1 MRQLQFAR
9 KASAL
14 FLITLSFSLTF
25 LSMPLP
31 SQAQEKKVVRVGFAS
46 VSWDTQLPIRVA
58 KARGFFKSQGL
69 SVEHVFIRGGAIVLA
84 AMVSGDLDFAD
95 MGAQAPI
102 RARSQ
107 GLNIFIIGVWRDRVT
122 YALVGDKKTKT
133 VADLRGKVIGTT
145 GPGSFSEFVMRAFL
159 KKNQMDPDK
168 DVTLRAIGGTAVR
181 TAALENRMIAAAPFT
196 SGETV
201 ELLRK
206 GFPLIINL
214 GESLDIPHTVI
225 ATRAEV
231 LDKYPETTKRFLKG
245 AIMGLQ
251 FVKRNKQEA
260 IKAGFEAGLTG
271 NPDLVSEA
279 YNLYAPAY
287 SRDLSVP
294 RKGIQAMIEEDIR
307 TGVIDKT
314 MTVEKVVRD
323 EILKKAQ
330 AELR

>member
-1 MRQLQFAR
+1 MQKRILLTLLA
-9 KASAL
+9 AL
-14 FLITLSFSLTF
+14 LLAFSGTLSSF
-25 LSMPLP
+25 
-31 SQAQEKKVVRVGFAS
+31 AQEKKVVRVGFAS

-69 SVEHVFIRGGAIVLA
+69 SVEHVFIRGGATVLA

-107 GLNIFIIGVWRDRVT
+107 GLNIYIIGVWRDKVT
-122 YALVGDKKTKT
+122 YALVGDKNTRT
-133 VADLRGKVIGTT
+133 IADLRGKVIGTT
-145 GPGSFSEFVMRAFL
+145 GPGSLSEFVVRTFL
-159 KKNQMDPDK
+159 KRNQMDPDK
-168 DVTLRAIGGTAVR
+168 DVTLRAVGGTAVR
-181 TAALENRMIAAAPFT
+181 TAALENRLIAAAPFT
-196 SGETV
+196 AGETV

-214 GESLDIPHTVI
+214 AEALDIPHTVI
-225 ATRAEV
+225 AARGNS
-231 LDKYPETTKRFLKG
+231 LDRYPETTKRFLKG

-260 IKAGFEAGLTG
+260 IKTGFEAGLTG
-271 NPDLVSEA
+271 NPDMVSRA

-287 SRDLSVP
+287 TSDLSIP

-307 TGVIDKT
+307 TGVIDGT
-314 MTVEKVVRD
+314 MTVEKVVQE

-330 AELR
+330 EELR